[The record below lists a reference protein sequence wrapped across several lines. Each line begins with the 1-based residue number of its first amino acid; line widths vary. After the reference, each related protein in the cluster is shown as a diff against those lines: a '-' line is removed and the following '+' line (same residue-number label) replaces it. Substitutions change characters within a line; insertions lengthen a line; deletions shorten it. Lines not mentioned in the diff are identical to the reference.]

1 MQSAVIAVDAV
12 LKQFKAK
19 NESDLEQ
26 SSINVNGWKIQS
38 KHDKICTSNDLIT
51 LARKIE
57 ATFDT
62 VESSTTIK
70 DNTSNNIKAD
80 DDNININGYSMRL
93 PPMLFLHDWIEII
106 HLPSKTTLS
115 FRADDSLI
123 PWAEQHTASFQVRL
137 L

>member
-38 KHDKICTSNDLIT
+38 KHDKICTSNDLIS

-57 ATFDT
+57 DAFISLDS
-62 VESSTTIK
+62 VHIK
-70 DNTSNNIKAD
+70 SD
-80 DDNININGYSMRL
+80 DDNVNINGYSMRL
-93 PPMLFLHDWIEII
+93 PPMLFLQDWIEII

-137 L
+137 S